1 MGGVTF
7 CTITILLLLN
17 QSTAE
22 VVAVVAGLAPV
33 GARFFAAVAR
43 FFAAVAALWGAFA
56 ADAADAADAGNNHY
70 KHTRDEALCSDTRTP
85 KKEHYCNFAKECPPP
100 TLTQLPV

>member
-1 MGGVTF
+1 MF
-7 CTITILLLLN
+7 STILLLLN

-43 FFAAVAALWGAFA
+43 FFAAVARFFVVVTA
-56 ADAADAADAGNNHY
+56 N
-70 KHTRDEALCSDTRTP
+70 
-85 KKEHYCNFAKECPPP
+85 
-100 TLTQLPV
+100 